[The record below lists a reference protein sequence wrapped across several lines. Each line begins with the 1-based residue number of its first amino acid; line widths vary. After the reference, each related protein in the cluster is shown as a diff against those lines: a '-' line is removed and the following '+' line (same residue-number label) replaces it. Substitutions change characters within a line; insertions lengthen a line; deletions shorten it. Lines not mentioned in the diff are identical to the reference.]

1 MKEQIQKLVADGK
14 VEEALRLL
22 AEHDSD
28 AILLLAR
35 YNNGKKQYN
44 MGLISYSEWQ
54 QIQNQV
60 SFAALEMAGRV
71 FPASGASVPQV
82 STSPARSAAPQVFIS
97 YNHKDAIHMHAVRGY
112 LEKNDIQV
120 FVDVAN
126 MAPGEDIQRFID
138 KAFKENH
145 FVLSLVSENS
155 LLSGWV
161 SKEINAAILL
171 NRLASKWIPVMLDQ
185 SFFDP
190 SFYFTASEHIEA
202 KIGEVREHM
211 KKALDADM
219 DTRPFEEE
227 MGRLRDLKANL
238 GPTLESLKKVLVTDI
253 SGAMFEPGMQ
263 KVLQAI
269 QSPG

>member
-28 AILLLAR
+28 AVLLQAR

-44 MGLISYSEWQ
+44 MGLIDYSEWQ
-54 QIQNQV
+54 RIQNQV
-60 SFAALEMAGRV
+60 NYAVLEMAGRV
-71 FPASGASVPQV
+71 SPASGASVPQV
-82 STSPARSAAPQVFIS
+82 STSPAAPQVFIS

-138 KAFKENH
+138 KAFMENH

-171 NRLASKWIPVMLDQ
+171 NRLASKWIPVSLDQ
-185 SFFDP
+185 SFID
-190 SFYFTASEHIEA
+190 SNFYFKASEHIEA

-211 KKALDADM
+211 KKALDTDM

-263 KVLQAI
+263 KVLTAI
-269 QSPG
+269 QRPG

>member
-28 AILLLAR
+28 AILLQAR

-44 MGLISYSEWQ
+44 MGLIDYSEWQ
-54 QIQNQV
+54 RIQNQV
-60 SFAALEMAGRV
+60 NYAVLEMAGRV
-71 FPASGASVPQV
+71 SPASGASVPQA
-82 STSPARSAAPQVFIS
+82 PAAPQVFIS

-171 NRLASKWIPVMLDQ
+171 NRLASKWIPVSLDQ
-185 SFFDP
+185 SFMD
-190 SFYFTASEHIEA
+190 SNFYFTASKHIEA
-202 KIGEVREHM
+202 KIGEVREKM
-211 KKALDADM
+211 KKALDADL
-219 DTRPFEEE
+219 DTRPFEDE

-263 KVLQAI
+263 KVLTAI